1 MLTTGSFFDL
11 AESPFRD
18 LFADCAHVWE
28 PLKRLKGYIDART
41 QPTFRHVC
49 LTEGVPRALFEER
62 TGLPLDVVAEALMA
76 ARQRG
81 LLEINDATLRPTE
94 RGQRF
99 LNDLLE
105 IFLAH

>member
-49 LTEGVPRALFEER
+49 PSGKENFP
-62 TGLPLDVVAEALMA
+62 
-76 ARQRG
+76 
-81 LLEINDATLRPTE
+81 
-94 RGQRF
+94 
-99 LNDLLE
+99 
-105 IFLAH
+105 